1 MRARLRDVRGN
12 PVVDATVDAIVMR
25 DGNNVATIPM
35 GIDNPSRGTYTGTIP
50 PLAGG
55 EYSIRIR
62 VSGFDESALLA
73 STPIWVSDRDNAEMQ
88 RMSLDEDALRQIA
101 SAGQGTYVHESDAGQ
116 MLELLKPL
124 SSGTVIETDTIL
136 WQSYIWFWII
146 IALLTIEWWCRKRA
160 GLV

>member
-1 MRARLRDVRGN
+1 MPLSV
-12 PVVDATVDAIVMR
+12 
-25 DGNNVATIPM
+25 
-35 GIDNPSRGTYTGTIP
+35 DNPNRGTYVGQVP

-62 VSGFDESALLA
+62 ASGFDESALLA
-73 STPIWVSDRDNAEMQ
+73 STPIWVTDDDHAEMQ

-101 SAGQGTYVHESDAGQ
+101 SAGEGTYIHESDAQ
-116 MLELLKPL
+116 RMLELLKPL
-124 SSGTVIETDTIL
+124 SSGTVIETDTVL
-136 WQSYIWFWII
+136 WQSYLWFWLI